1 MRFPQVGGAYS
12 YDCSFGYI
20 PNVELMKFISMATFG
35 SYLSMCP
42 ESDSTGNKMNAYHR
56 AFLTYSF
63 LRTGESMNPEYYC
76 GKLNTD
82 TPVSEDQI
90 CMLAVAGALVIF
102 SVCRKS
108 VLLRFTQFV
117 LAEEPQV

>member
-1 MRFPQVGGAYS
+1 MQYVCNMSVIKRSMYIYFDVFPQVGGAYS

-42 ESDSTGNKMNAYHR
+42 ESGSTGDEMNAYHR

-63 LRTGESMNPEYYC
+63 LRTGESMNPEYC
-76 GKLNTD
+76 CCKLNTD
-82 TPVSEDQI
+82 TPERCLKTRACI
-90 CMLAVAGALVIF
+90 HE
-102 SVCRKS
+102 KS
-108 VLLRFTQFV
+108 
-117 LAEEPQV
+117 